1 MKTGDIERRLYDTGI
16 RVEEERVVPI
26 NGFSVPLPYMVIR
39 KNSVIVGSDN
49 GLVQYE
55 KTSWIVALFSANRD
69 PKAEAKISDALAPVG
84 RFEISH
90 FPDGEIYQTDFEF
103 GTNQVVKRRT

>member
-1 MKTGDIERRLYDTGI
+1 MKTGDVEKRLCDTGI
-16 RVEEERVVPI
+16 RVEDERVVPI
-26 NGFSVPLPYMVIR
+26 NGFSVSLPYMVIR
-39 KNSVIVGSDN
+39 KNSTVIGSDN
-49 GLVQYE
+49 GRVQYE

-69 PKAEAKISDALAPVG
+69 QKAEAKISAALAPVG

-103 GTNQVVKRRT
+103 STNQIVKRRT